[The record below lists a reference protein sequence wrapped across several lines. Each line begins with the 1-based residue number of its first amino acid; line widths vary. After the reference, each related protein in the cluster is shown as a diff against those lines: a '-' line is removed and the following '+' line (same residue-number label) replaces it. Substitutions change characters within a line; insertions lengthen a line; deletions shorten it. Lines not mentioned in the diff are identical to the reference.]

1 VKRGTL
7 EILVGALV
15 VLIGFGFVQYA
26 YSGKQVKTVAGYN
39 LTANFGK
46 VGTIQLGAPVKVAG
60 ITVGR
65 VANIGLDKSNFA
77 VVMDLTIQPDL
88 KLPTDTKASITT
100 DGLLGGKYVKLMPG
114 QAKEQLAPG
123 ARIAQTKDA
132 LVLEDLVGKIVN
144 LAIGGDDAAP
154 K

>member
-1 VKRGTL
+1 MKRGTM

-15 VLIGFGFVQYA
+15 VLIGFGFVHYA
-26 YSGKQVKTVAGYN
+26 YSGRQVKTVAGYDLSARFN
-39 LTANFGK
+39 K

-65 VANIGLDKSNFA
+65 VASIGLDKSNFQ
-77 VVMDLTIQPDL
+77 VVMDLTVQSDL
-88 KLPTDTKASITT
+88 KLPADTKASITT

-123 ARIAQTKDA
+123 GKIAETKDA
-132 LVLEDLVGKIVN
+132 LVLEDLVAKIVN
-144 LAIGGDDAAP
+144 LAIGSDEAP
-154 K
+154 KQ